1 MAKYELDLND
11 DQAESLIK
19 VLEYAAEPG
28 DLSGFSSDLAL
39 SAAASLRGQIPIPV
53 PVKVG
58 AVVKAIGMYGDGPD
72 ASATFIRWAPD
83 SRTHSPWIEAG
94 NHEAPYRT
102 DEIGR
107 ITEVLSPG
115 VDL

>member
-1 MAKYELDLND
+1 MSKYELELND

-19 VLEYAAEPG
+19 VLEYAAAPG

-53 PVKVG
+53 PVKIG
-58 AVVKAIGMYGDGPD
+58 AVVKTDSKLCAPD
-72 ASATFIRWAPD
+72 LSVFLRWASD
-83 SRTHSPWIEAG
+83 EQTNHPWILRE
-94 NHEAPYRT
+94 ELDRKPYST
-102 DEIGR
+102 EEIGR